1 MGITIVMEHVRTA
14 DTTYRM
20 DNKVLVNIDIFGA
33 YLEQYR
39 ILGD

>member
-20 DNKVLVNIDIFGA
+20 DNKVLVNIDILKHTWNSIVF
-33 YLEQYR
+33 
-39 ILGD
+39 